1 MKYFWVWLILSL
13 LGLVCVYVALRLL
26 ERHRRS
32 RLAQFVAFDLAPK
45 LLPGWDESRRKPLLW
60 LTLLGFGMLGLAL
73 AQPHWGRAWEKVRRQ
88 SRDVVVCL
96 DVSPSM
102 LASNPLPTRI
112 DHAKQKILALADR
125 MPGDRFALVAFA
137 GAAKMQC
144 PLTLDRGYFRAILRA
159 TDSDSISMRGTDI
172 AQAIEEAMHT
182 FAEDEETSGNYG
194 REHRAIL
201 VITDGEQVS
210 GDVLKAAEKAA
221 AGATVYVIGVGDP
234 NGTEVVIPSIYN
246 RVVKQQD
253 VQTTHVSKLDED
265 TLIKVATYGGG
276 RYVRSQPDN
285 WDIEQIVDHVT
296 SLATRSVDGDVRFQL
311 VNRYQWPL
319 FFAILCIGLEGLW
332 LVLLPY
338 LRNRSERSLALVESA
353 AQEKSLA

>member
-1 MKYFWVWLILSL
+1 LNFFWVWLLAL
-13 LGLVCVYVALRLL
+13 CAGLACIYGALRLL

-32 RLAQFVAFDLAPK
+32 RIAQFVAVELAPK
-45 LLPGWDESRRKPLLW
+45 LLPGWDESRRRPMLW
-60 LTLLGFGMLGLAL
+60 LTLAGFGMLGLTL

-88 SRDVVVCL
+88 SRDVVVCM

-102 LASNPLPTRI
+102 LANNPLPTRI
-112 DHAKQKILALADR
+112 EHAKQKVLALADR

-159 TDSDSISMRGTDI
+159 TDTDSISMRGTDI
-172 AQAIEEAMHT
+172 GLAIEEAMQT
-182 FAEDEETSGNYG
+182 FTQDEETSGNYG

-201 VITDGEQVS
+201 VVTDGEQVS
-210 GDVLKAAEKAA
+210 GDALKAAEKAA
-221 AGATVYVIGVGDP
+221 EGATVYVIGVGDP
-234 NGTEVVIPSIYN
+234 NGTEVSIPSLYS
-246 RVVKQQD
+246 RVASQQD
-253 VQTTHVSKLDED
+253 LETTHLSKLDED

-285 WDIEQIVDHVT
+285 WDIEQIVEHVS

-319 FFAILCIGLEGLW
+319 FFAVLCFVLEGAW
-332 LVLLPY
+332 LALLPH
-338 LRNRSERSLALVESA
+338 LRNRRELSDAVAESA